1 MKGREGKAERR
12 DGNETER
19 IWKEGRREARK
30 GGRKGGRKEKKGGQ
44 ILLTFLHGKSMLGR
58 DGKASDDGYSN
69 VIHSF

>member
-30 GGRKGGRKEKKGGQ
+30 EGRVEGRKRKGARY
-44 ILLTFLHGKSMLGR
+44 F
-58 DGKASDDGYSN
+58 
-69 VIHSF
+69 